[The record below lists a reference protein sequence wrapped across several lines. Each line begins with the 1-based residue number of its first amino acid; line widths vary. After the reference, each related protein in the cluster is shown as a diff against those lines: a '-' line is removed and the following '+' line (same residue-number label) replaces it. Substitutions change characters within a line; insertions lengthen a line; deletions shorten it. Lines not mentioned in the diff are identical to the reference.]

1 MKNKR
6 MGAAAA
12 FVAVAMLLCISLII
26 LSGCDNTKSDP
37 IPGEYT
43 VEVKTSGGMTLSQVD
58 VSVYADD
65 TMQDLVWKA
74 KTDDAGKTSFKAPTS
89 EGCVLVLSEL
99 AEGYVAK
106 EIYPI
111 VAGYNEIIT
120 ETVIRPDT
128 ALGELDYKLGDVI
141 CDFTLTASDGNEYKI
156 SELLK
161 EKKVVVLNF
170 WFMNCGPCRME
181 FPYLQQAYEEYSDE
195 IEVLALN
202 PIDGTDETVSE
213 FANELGLTFPMSA
226 CSPEWEKC
234 MKLNAYPTTVVIDRY
249 GTISMIHKGSITEKE
264 IFTTIFDFY
273 TSDDYVQTTVRNI
286 SEINK

>member
-1 MKNKR
+1 MKNNR
-6 MGAAAA
+6 IGAAIAIFA
-12 FVAVAMLLCISLII
+12 IAMLLSISLF
-26 LSGCDNTKSDP
+26 LFNGCDKADKDP
-37 IPGEYT
+37 TPGEYT
-43 VEVKTSGGMTLSQVD
+43 VEVKTSGGMILSEVD

-65 TMQDLVWKA
+65 TMQDLVWRA
-74 KTDDAGKTSFKAPTS
+74 KTDAEGKTSFKAPTS
-89 EGCVLVLSEL
+89 EGCVIVLSEL

-106 EIYPI
+106 ESYPI

-141 CDFTLTASDGNEYKI
+141 CDFTLTASDGNEYKV
-156 SELLK
+156 SDLLK
-161 EKKVVVLNF
+161 EKKAIVLNF

-181 FPYLQQAYEEYSDE
+181 FPYLQQAYEEYSDD

-226 CSPEWEKC
+226 CSPEWERC
-234 MKLNAYPTTVVIDRY
+234 MMLTAYPTTVVIDRY
-249 GTISMIHKGSITEKE
+249 GTISMIHRGSITEKE
-264 IFTTIFDFY
+264 VFTTIFDFY
-273 TSDDYVQTTVRNI
+273 TSEDYIQTTVRNL
-286 SEINK
+286 SDINK